1 MSASP
6 AKNKI
11 SRQTNALKKEKCP
24 ISRKGFFHPQNRSI
38 LVLQFC
44 FVFLSY
50 QFWAFFTEMR
60 IYFRRDFAKCMCY
73 KCYYEINVLKWN
85 DLKIYQEKGLTIEN
99 KTLITPALVS
109 KVIEIYHELFKYH
122 YKMAPQTLKELS
134 AREIYMN
141 GTLNTDLLPYE
152 LKQYCSNILDSDLPV
167 WYPEWT
173 VPSVLIRHLDFTICK
188 KL

>member
-1 MSASP
+1 
-6 AKNKI
+6 
-11 SRQTNALKKEKCP
+11 
-24 ISRKGFFHPQNRSI
+24 
-38 LVLQFC
+38 
-44 FVFLSY
+44 
-50 QFWAFFTEMR
+50 MR
-60 IYFRRDFAKCMCY
+60 IYFRKDFAKCMCY
-73 KCYYEINVLKWN
+73 ECYYEINVLKWN
-85 DLKIYQEKGLTIEN
+85 DLKIYQEKGLTIIEN

-109 KVIEIYHELFKYH
+109 QVIEIYHELFKYH

-173 VPSVLIRHLDFTICK
+173 VPSVLIIDIFLTDKRRAK
-188 KL
+188 AK

>member
-6 AKNKI
+6 AKTKI
-11 SRQTNALKKEKCP
+11 SHQTNVLKKEKMP
-24 ISRKGFFHPQNRSI
+24 HQQKRVPSI
-38 LVLQFC
+38 PKTGPYLFC
-44 FVFLSY
+44 SFVFLSLLS
-50 QFWAFFTEMR
+50 FFGLFTEMR
-60 IYFRRDFAKCMCY
+60 IYFRKDFAKCMCY
-73 KCYYEINVLKWN
+73 ECYYEINVLKWN

-109 KVIEIYHELFKYH
+109 QVIEIYHKLFKYH

-134 AREIYMN
+134 TREIYMN
-141 GTLNTDLLPYE
+141 RTLNTDLLPYE
-152 LKQYCSNILDSDLPV
+152 LKQYCSNILDLDLPV
-167 WYPEWT
+167 WYPEWI

>member
-1 MSASP
+1 
-6 AKNKI
+6 
-11 SRQTNALKKEKCP
+11 
-24 ISRKGFFHPQNRSI
+24 
-38 LVLQFC
+38 
-44 FVFLSY
+44 
-50 QFWAFFTEMR
+50 MR
-60 IYFRRDFAKCMCY
+60 IYFRRDFAKGMCY
-73 KCYYEINVLKWN
+73 ECYYEINVLKWN

-109 KVIEIYHELFKYH
+109 EVIEIYHELFKYH